1 MRNRGKIRCRVL
13 CRDFVY
19 LLKPDT
25 MCIRVRSQ
33 TRYNQKDQSTRKPM
47 KSMMSI
53 CSKHQPRR
61 VSLAAI
67 NFPLLLL
74 LASHASA
81 AALLIVNPGFET
93 DTAPVAGATGWT
105 VTTTG
110 GYGYFT
116 TTETVSGTP
125 GRSVID
131 PLVAAEGE
139 NWLSGNRLATGQA
152 STGNAGTQN
161 IFQLVDI
168 SSDAA
173 LIDLGTA
180 TVSLNWQ
187 YADNDPADTGSVTIS
202 FFSDVAGTTSI
213 GTALTTGALARTL
226 FDGTSPAPWED
237 ASLSGSVPIGAR
249 SLSIQLTTVRTSG
262 SAGNVHFDDF
272 SGTII
277 PESGAALLGSL
288 GMLALLRRRR

>member
-1 MRNRGKIRCRVL
+1 
-13 CRDFVY
+13 
-19 LLKPDT
+19 
-25 MCIRVRSQ
+25 
-33 TRYNQKDQSTRKPM
+33 M
-47 KSMMSI
+47 KSVTTNQTQCQS
-53 CSKHQPRR
+53 RR

-67 NFPLLLL
+67 GLPLLGL

-81 AALLIVNPGFET
+81 AALLIVNPGFEA
-93 DTAPVAGATGWT
+93 DIAPVAGATGWT

-116 TTETVSGTP
+116 TTETVGGIP

-131 PLVAAEGE
+131 PLVAAEGS
-139 NWLSGNRLATGQA
+139 NWLTGNRLATGQA
-152 STGNAGTQN
+152 SSGNAGTQN
-161 IFQLVDI
+161 IFQLVNI

-173 LIDLGTA
+173 LIDGGDAAVNLF
-180 TVSLNWQ
+180 WQ

-226 FDGTSPAPWED
+226 LDGTSPAPWAA

-262 SAGNVHFDDF
+262 SAGNIHFDDF

-277 PESGAALLGSL
+277 PEPGAALLGSL
-288 GMLALLRRRR
+288 GMLAILRRRR

>member
-1 MRNRGKIRCRVL
+1 
-13 CRDFVY
+13 
-19 LLKPDT
+19 
-25 MCIRVRSQ
+25 
-33 TRYNQKDQSTRKPM
+33 M
-47 KSMMSI
+47 KSMI
-53 CSKHQPRR
+53 TKQTQRQLRR

-67 NFPLLLL
+67 GVPLLGL

-93 DTAPVAGATGWT
+93 GTAPVAGATGWT

-116 TTETVSGTP
+116 TTAGAPDSI
-125 GRSVID
+125 ID
-131 PLVAAEGE
+131 PDSAAEGS
-139 NWLSGNRLATGQA
+139 NWLTGNRLATGQA
-152 STGNAGTQN
+152 TSGNAGTQN
-161 IFQLVDI
+161 INQVVNI

-180 TVSLNWQ
+180 TVNLNWQ

-202 FFSDVAGTTSI
+202 FFSDVAGTISI
-213 GTALTTGALARTL
+213 GTALTTGSLAAT
-226 FDGTSPAPWED
+226 DTTGNTPAPWAA
-237 ASLSGSVPIGAR
+237 ASLSGAVPIGAR
-249 SLSIQLTTVRTSG
+249 SLSIRLTTTRTSG

-272 SGTII
+272 SGSII
-277 PESGAALLGSL
+277 PEPGAALLGSL